1 MRNVL
6 ATVALSIS
14 LGTPA
19 QAQPVVIDM
28 DADVIEGSGS
38 CRAFGCRLHPPDVV
52 LTLKAPKT
60 THRNLIRIRRSFAQ
74 ELLAS
79 ASKI

>member
-6 ATVALSIS
+6 STVALSIF
-14 LGTPA
+14 LGKPALA

-28 DADVIEGSGS
+28 DADVIEGS
-38 CRAFGCRLHPPDVV
+38 LHTPDVV
-52 LTLKAPKT
+52 LTPKAPKT
-60 THRNLIRIRRSFAQ
+60 THRNLIRVRRSFAQ